1 LALEKARSVVLKRE
15 EQMKIVTGPISLFA
29 AKAEIAALEKA
40 LPYERVEVPFTLAA
54 RYEPRH
60 PDVLRINPKR
70 QVPVLIDDDLEIFDS
85 TQIAEYLEHLV
96 PEPPLWP
103 REPKAR
109 ARARLLEHKADEIFA
124 PHVIKILPGNAK
136 DDDETAAAKE
146 GIAAYQ
152 REMDALLAGREYLAD
167 MFSHAD
173 IALFMAQYFACMMR
187 ANVPRELGNLWAWQA
202 RVAARDS
209 VMRVTAGI
217 AGFLESNNLPAPQIA
232 NLAQAAA

>member
-1 LALEKARSVVLKRE
+1 
-15 EQMKIVTGPISLFA
+15 MKIVTGPISLFA
-29 AKAEIAALEKA
+29 AKVEIAAREKA
-40 LPYERVEVPFTLAA
+40 IPYERIEVPFTLTT

-60 PDVLRINPKR
+60 PDVARINPKR
-70 QVPVLIDDDLEIFDS
+70 QIPVLIDGDLEIFDS
-85 TQIAEYLEHLV
+85 TQIMEYLEHLV

-136 DDDETAAAKE
+136 DDGEIKAAKE

-152 REMDALLAGREYLAD
+152 REMDVVLANREFLAD
-167 MFSHAD
+167 TFSHAD

-187 ANVPRELGNLWAWQA
+187 VNVPREMENLWSWQA
-202 RVAARDS
+202 RVAARES
-209 VMRVTAGI
+209 VARVTAGI
-217 AGFLESNNLPAPQIA
+217 AAFLQSNNLPAPQIA
-232 NLAQAAA
+232 TLAQAAE